1 MARGGKRTGTP
12 GTSYSNR
19 TDLNQAPSG
28 DTYGDKKQMQDRIDA
43 VPLQPAPRPQGQ
55 PQAQPQPLQAPG
67 ALTRPT
73 ERPMEPVTAG
83 LGQMG
88 SDPLDE
94 VRAIYHAF
102 PNDDLRELLE
112 YWESQ

>member
-12 GTSYSNR
+12 GSSYGNR

-28 DTYGDKKQMQDRIDA
+28 EVYGDKKAAQDRLDA
-43 VPLQPAPRPQGQ
+43 VPLRPAAQPQGQ
-55 PQAQPQPLQAPG
+55 QAQAQPLQAPG
-67 ALTRPT
+67 SLTRPT
-73 ERPMEPVTAG
+73 ERPMEPITAG
-83 LGQMG
+83 LGRMG
-88 SDPLDE
+88 GDPLDE

-102 PNDDLRELLE
+102 PNEDLRELLE